1 MDPTSRLGKRLT
13 TVTFPEQG
21 DIPRT
26 GRHSPNRFGQTT
38 THPVRITCQ
47 AKHGRHARKIVPS
60 AEASGPCNRLAIPP
74 TGRLHTL
81 RSTSDSIPLVKTAPF
96 PRQLLYSQRGTKQI
110 ATNDGDMTPPLID
123 TG

>member
-26 GRHSPNRFGQTT
+26 GRRSPNRFEQTT
-38 THPVRITCQ
+38 THPVQITCQ

-74 TGRLHTL
+74 HWPLTHPSEHQRLDPGWLKPPHIL
-81 RSTSDSIPLVKTAPF
+81 ANCSIHNAEPSKS
-96 PRQLLYSQRGTKQI
+96 RQMMVT
-110 ATNDGDMTPPLID
+110 
-123 TG
+123 